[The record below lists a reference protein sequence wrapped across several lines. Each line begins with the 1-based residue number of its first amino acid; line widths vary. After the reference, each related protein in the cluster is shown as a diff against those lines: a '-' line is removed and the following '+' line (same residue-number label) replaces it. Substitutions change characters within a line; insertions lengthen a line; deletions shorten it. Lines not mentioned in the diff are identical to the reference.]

1 MSLPSQ
7 PPLLSPTEL
16 QKFEAPLI
24 ALANLS
30 GGDLRKLF
38 YAFFSFLNR
47 RTDFYCILPDES
59 TAAGQR
65 QMGFREG
72 QAEQILIASFRQF
85 PLRRMG
91 DKKSAGG
98 GSAKAGVNGTTA
110 ETKSPEPHQKT
121 TEIPSKEAKKIRDEI
136 NCEESKS
143 KLSETGAQKA
153 APELNNGKDI
163 ATDTSA
169 KQEAAKKPKCKGQS
183 AVRYTDEGKQV
194 PVGNGGSTNRYVWTQ
209 TLEEVVV
216 HVPVPEGT
224 RAKDLDVEI
233 APTSLSIKQKDPAS
247 DVATF
252 NPLSGTLFA
261 RVKPSESTWTMETNS
276 SSESKTTTI
285 LLTLDK
291 VQKTWWSTIISGDP
305 EIDNTMV
312 DSTRHIGTYDEKT
325 QAQIR
330 RIMFDQRQER
340 LGLPTSENL
349 TSEPPREIPEGV
361 EVIDQETLDKA
372 GVTDKAR

>member
-1 MSLPSQ
+1 MSQPSH
-7 PPLLSPTEL
+7 PPLLTPAEL

-47 RTDFYCILPDES
+47 RTDFYCILPDEAS
-59 TAAGQR
+59 SNGGQR
-65 QMGFREG
+65 PMGFKEG

-85 PLRRMG
+85 PLRKIG
-91 DKKSAGG
+91 DAKQSGGGKAVVPKPAALPNDANQEAVEIKAATEIGKEKSDDGSNKKSID
-98 GSAKAGVNGTTA
+98 A
-110 ETKSPEPHQKT
+110 ESSEPKNKSVTLHESTKVT
-121 TEIPSKEAKKIRDEI
+121 
-136 NCEESKS
+136 
-143 KLSETGAQKA
+143 A
-153 APELNNGKDI
+153 AP
-163 ATDTSA
+163 
-169 KQEAAKKPKCKGQS
+169 KKPTGQS
-183 AVRYTDEGKQV
+183 AIRYTDEGRQV
-194 PVGNGGSTNRYVWTQ
+194 PIGNGGSTTRYVWTQ
-209 TLEEVVV
+209 TLEEAVV
-216 HVPVPEGT
+216 HIPVPDGT

-233 APTSLSIKQKDPAS
+233 TPSSLSIKRKDEPS
-247 DVATF
+247 DDSMKF

-261 RVKPSESTWTMETNS
+261 RVKPSECTWTMETNS
-276 SSESKTTTI
+276 SSDTDTTTI

-291 VQKTWWSTIISGDP
+291 VQKTWWSTILSGDP

-340 LGLPTSENL
+340 LGLPCSEEL
-349 TSEPPREIPEGV
+349 SGEGVGKIGVPMPKGV

-372 GVTDKAR
+372 GASGSG